1 MRNPLHF
8 SSALLVKKASR
19 DLYAK
24 VASAES
30 LTEED
35 IQNII
40 KNISQY
46 PELKQQIEQA
56 LSSNTFG
63 MVSSLETAAPFLYS
77 MGQGKDLDSLMQ
89 QLGNYAGPEVASQ
102 INSIATKAVTP
113 QDAAAP
119 PPVATTPPPA
129 APTLPEEDTN
139 QILASPNATTITFSE
154 SAKQISNQ
162 PLPAPPIIDIPAPAP
177 KLQITPPRRAA
188 KSITPE
194 QSAAMSESFSRDI
207 RPWENPRSKYDP
219 SWTAE
224 QRAQYIRAKYPSNA
238 AAAQRTGIVYDP
250 AGGQYLPQ
258 GVNRFSG
265 YTYNKPSAAAAPA
278 QNTAVIAPTL
288 QQNSP
293 AQQAAMRANWQA
305 SPGYKAQQQMASNTK
320 ALEQMPLEQRKR
332 LLSTDDENRTGFT
345 SIPL

>member
-63 MVSSLETAAPFLYS
+63 MVSSLDTAAPFLYS
-77 MGQGKDLDSLMQ
+77 MGQGKDLNSLMQ

-119 PPVATTPPPA
+119 PPAATTPPPA
-129 APTLPEEDTN
+129 APTLAQEYAG
-139 QILASPNATTITFSE
+139 QIQGSPNATTIPVSE
-154 SAKQISNQ
+154 SANQISNQ
-162 PLPAPPIIDIPAPAP
+162 PLPEPSIINIPAPAR
-177 KLQITPPRRAA
+177 KLQ
-188 KSITPE
+188 ITPE

-238 AAAQRTGIVYDP
+238 APAQRTGIVYDP

-265 YTYNKPSAAAAPA
+265 YPYNKKSAAAAPVL
-278 QNTAVIAPTL
+278 NTAVIAPTL
-288 QQNSP
+288 LQNLP
-293 AQQAAMRANWQA
+293 AYFQRT
-305 SPGYKAQQQMASNTK
+305 TK
-320 ALEQMPLEQRKR
+320 TELD
-332 LLSTDDENRTGFT
+332 LLA
-345 SIPL
+345 